1 MRRASSV
8 YLNRAALRE
17 ITRVARQHLSPRR
30 VWIWIGYAV
39 GIFTIRSVLGLARWI
54 DDLLWP
60 EIAQQKIEAP
70 VFIFGNARSGT
81 TLLHSLMSL
90 DEERFASMK
99 LYQSIFCSVSVRR
112 SIEALDRFD
121 KRVPGR
127 PLRRL
132 VGLINRV
139 AFSGWEGIHE
149 IGIDKV
155 EEDEAI
161 FTFGLVTPGVV
172 LILPYL
178 DELEGLTSLDD
189 LPTDERRRF
198 MDYYEDALR
207 RHLFASG
214 CERVFLNKNAL
225 FAPRL
230 RSMFERFPDAR
241 FVYLVR
247 HPFDAIPS
255 FLNMFHSKWITH
267 SPEIGADSPEARALA
282 HLAINYYRRAL
293 DCRKF
298 IPEDRFITIR
308 YDDLVAQPQKTI
320 EALYRRLG
328 IEMSPSFRAR
338 LDQALASQRGY
349 SSGHSYSL
357 EQFGLSEEEIFK
369 ELDDL
374 FSEFDFEPPQRRGD
388 PSPGPMLSGG
398 ERHRRVPR

>member
-1 MRRASSV
+1 M

-17 ITRVARQHLSPRR
+17 ITRVARQRRSPRR
-30 VWIWIGYAV
+30 VWIWIGYAL
-39 GIFTIRSVLGLARWI
+39 GFFSIRGVLRLSRWI

-60 EIAQQKIEAP
+60 EIARQKIEEP

-90 DEERFASMK
+90 DGERFASMK
-99 LYQSIFCSVSVRR
+99 LYQSIFCAVSVHR

-121 KRVPGR
+121 ERVPGR

-132 VGLINRV
+132 VRLINR
-139 AFSGWEGIHE
+139 ALFSGWEGIHE
-149 IGIDKV
+149 MGIDKV
-155 EEDEAI
+155 EEDESI
-161 FTFGLVTPGVV
+161 FTFGLMTPAVV
-172 LILPYL
+172 LILPFL

-189 LPTDERRRF
+189 LPAEERRRF

-214 CERVFLNKNAL
+214 GERIFLNKNAL

-230 RSMFERFPDAR
+230 RSMCERFPDAR

-267 SPEIGADSPEARALA
+267 SPEIGADSPAARALA
-282 HLAINYYRRAL
+282 HLAIDYYRRAI

-298 IPEDRFITIR
+298 IPEDRFITVR
-308 YDDLVAQPQKTI
+308 YDDLVAQPRKTVD
-320 EALYRRLG
+320 ALYRRLG
-328 IEMSPSFRAR
+328 IDMSPTFRAR
-338 LDQALASQRGY
+338 LDQALASERGF

-357 EQFGLSEEEIFK
+357 EQFGLTEEGIFE
-369 ELDDL
+369 ELPDI
-374 FSEFDFEPPQRRGD
+374 FAEFGFEPPQRCGV
-388 PSPGPMLSGG
+388 GA
-398 ERHRRVPR
+398 

>member
-1 MRRASSV
+1 
-8 YLNRAALRE
+8 
-17 ITRVARQHLSPRR
+17 
-30 VWIWIGYAV
+30 
-39 GIFTIRSVLGLARWI
+39 
-54 DDLLWP
+54 
-60 EIAQQKIEAP
+60 
-70 VFIFGNARSGT
+70 
-81 TLLHSLMSL
+81 
-90 DEERFASMK
+90 
-99 LYQSIFCSVSVRR
+99 
-112 SIEALDRFD
+112 
-121 KRVPGR
+121 
-127 PLRRL
+127 
-132 VGLINRV
+132 
-139 AFSGWEGIHE
+139 
-149 IGIDKV
+149 
-155 EEDEAI
+155 
-161 FTFGLVTPGVV
+161 
-172 LILPYL
+172 
-178 DELEGLTSLDD
+178 
-189 LPTDERRRF
+189 

-230 RSMFERFPDAR
+230 RSMCERFPDAR

-267 SPEIGADSPEARALA
+267 SPEIGADSPETRALA
-282 HLAINYYRRAL
+282 HLAIDYYRCAL

-308 YDDLVAQPQKTI
+308 YDDLVAQPRKTV

-328 IEMSPSFRAR
+328 IEMSPSFRTR
-338 LDQALASQRGY
+338 LDQALASQRGF

-388 PSPGPMLSGG
+388 PPPGPMLSGG